1 MKRRVV
7 ITGMGIISPIGN
19 TLEEAWDNAK
29 NGRPGIGP
37 ITKYDATDRKAV
49 LAGEIKNLDTEKYLD
64 QSEARKMDNFTVYA
78 MCAAAQAYADS
89 GLEKSEEE
97 RDRWGVILSS
107 GIGGIQTIEEE
118 HDRGLAKGFD
128 KVSPYYI
135 PKAISN
141 MAAGN
146 IAIKYGL
153 HGMCTCAVTACA
165 SAANGIGDAFRYI
178 RDGYGDV
185 MFAGGSEASVT
196 PLCMGGF
203 SALKA
208 LSKSDDP
215 ARASIPFDK
224 ERNGFV
230 MGEGAAVL
238 ILEEYEHAVKRGAHI
253 YAEIGG
259 YGVTCDAYHMTA
271 LNPEVTQSSRCIKEA
286 IEDAGLAPED
296 VDYVNAHG
304 TSTKMNDECET
315 KAIKKA
321 FGEHAYKLKIS
332 STKSMTGHLLGAS
345 AAVEAVLTAKAIEEG
360 FVPPTA
366 GLQVPD
372 EECDL
377 DYTPG
382 KGKEADIRC
391 AISNSFGFG
400 GHNATLLF
408 KKV

>member
-1 MKRRVV
+1 M
-7 ITGMGIISPIGN
+7 
-19 TLEEAWDNAK
+19 
-29 NGRPGIGP
+29 
-37 ITKYDATDRKAV
+37 
-49 LAGEIKNLDTEKYLD
+49 
-64 QSEARKMDNFTVYA
+64 
-78 MCAAAQAYADS
+78 
-89 GLEKSEEE
+89 
-97 RDRWGVILSS
+97 
-107 GIGGIQTIEEE
+107 
-118 HDRGLAKGFD
+118 
-128 KVSPYYI
+128 
-135 PKAISN
+135 
-141 MAAGN
+141 
-146 IAIKYGL
+146 
-153 HGMCTCAVTACA
+153 
-165 SAANGIGDAFRYI
+165 
-178 RDGYGDV
+178 
-185 MFAGGSEASVT
+185 
-196 PLCMGGF
+196 
-203 SALKA
+203 
-208 LSKSDDP
+208 
-215 ARASIPFDK
+215 
-224 ERNGFV
+224 
-230 MGEGAAVL
+230 L

-286 IEDAGLAPED
+286 IADAGLAPED